1 MKNILIAG
9 FLACTFIACNNN
21 GNGSDDTND
30 SANPASDT
38 TNLNVTPGTEDP
50 NSNMADTMKM
60 RDSIRVKDT
69 SVKDKTGV
77 KH

>member
-1 MKNILIAG
+1 MKLTLLG
-9 FLACTFIACNNN
+9 LAIFALVACNS
-21 GNGSDDTND
+21 GTGSDNATDSTNTQ
-30 SANPASDT
+30 SDT
-38 TNLNVTPGTEDP
+38 TNLNLTPGTEDP

-69 SVKDKTGV
+69 AVKDKTAV